1 MKSIDKSLNI
11 RRNRILAACAAI
23 VIVIAALLIFM
34 NVNTERIT
42 QQNADYL
49 EGTTEQT
56 SRRVN
61 DLLNNGL
68 ATVETAAK
76 VYGQTLTSP
85 SVDPNTALQ
94 MINSTQFNYA
104 FLITADG
111 IGHNIDGRTEEV
123 SSREY
128 YIKGMQGESGICAVE
143 NAAFN
148 EHRIIAFYAPH
159 PLRGDARCRLC
170 LRLQRG
176 DDGAVHEHELL
187 RRRDRHLPLRS

>member
-68 ATVETAAK
+68 ATDETAAQ
-76 VYGQTLTSP
+76 VYGQTLSSP
-85 SVDPNTALQ
+85 SVGPN
-94 MINSTQFNYA
+94 S
-104 FLITADG
+104 
-111 IGHNIDGRTEEV
+111 
-123 SSREY
+123 
-128 YIKGMQGESGICAVE
+128 
-143 NAAFN
+143 
-148 EHRIIAFYAPH
+148 
-159 PLRGDARCRLC
+159 PL
-170 LRLQRG
+170 
-176 DDGAVHEHELL
+176 H
-187 RRRDRHLPLRS
+187 